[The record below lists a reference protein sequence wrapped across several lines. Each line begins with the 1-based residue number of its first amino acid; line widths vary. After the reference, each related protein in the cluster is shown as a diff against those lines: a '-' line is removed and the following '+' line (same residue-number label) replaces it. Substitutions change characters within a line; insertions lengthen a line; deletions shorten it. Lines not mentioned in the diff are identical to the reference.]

1 MWKLKTKIKYKI
13 NLWLNYFR
21 YLSNKSL
28 IIVKHKIYKAHNTH
42 VNNLVWYLSIA
53 FVTTLMILFNMS
65 EYMRYI
71 DAKYS
76 LWATIDSS
84 YSYNESENIAL
95 NSAEEI
101 ENIIKEALIIDKWTK
116 KEAVKINETNNG
128 EMTTWWGKVDI
139 FNKIE
144 LIKSLISTREK
155 NDDIEKK
162 DKIIVNDANNQNIE
176 TKTLDIKEEAE
187 NQEDNTSNVEES
199 NINIT
204 EEYKDKINKE
214 EKVII
219 NTIEKIDN
227 IKINDNL
234 TKWEIYIEETKKTE
248 PKIQEYKKT
257 EPKIK
262 EQVIVTAKS
271 NDELANSI
279 NNEITTELNK
289 LNWGI
294 FNWFRIKILKNKNI
308 ILENWVWYTYSYS
321 KYHWFGRWIVP
332 SESDLSDGWLNKDNH
347 ILLLWDNN
355 WAMFVTD
362 YKKIKLISDYII
374 SDISNKQAFLNE
386 LADEKKYLPEDTDQ
400 IFISLKNATNNLTNW
415 ANNSQKIQKIYD
427 YILKNVSYSKV
438 FNVNNKYIFSWI
450 HTFDNNDWICTWYAR
465 LYLYMLSFAGV
476 ENVKLIKWN
485 IVDAVDFPNIWH
497 AWIQIWYNYYD
508 PTFDDPIWNI
518 WTKSYDEYN
527 YFWLPRDLFYTNRFN
542 YGELPNNL
550 KNSDLETRKKYV
562 KDELNKLQSKYSD
575 YNLIKSITN

>member
-28 IIVKHKIYKAHNTH
+28 IIIKHKIYKAHNTH
-42 VNNLVWYLSIA
+42 VNNLVWYFSIA
-53 FVTTLMILFNMS
+53 FVATLVILFNMS

-84 YSYNESENIAL
+84 YSYEETENIPL

-116 KEAVKINETNNG
+116 NEEVKINDTNNG

-139 FNKIE
+139 FNKID
-144 LIKSLISTREK
+144 LIKSLISAKEK
-155 NDDIEKK
+155 NDSIENK
-162 DKIIVNDANNQNIE
+162 DELIVNNTNKQSIDI
-176 TKTLDIKEEAE
+176 KPLVIKEEAE
-187 NQEDNTSNVEES
+187 KQEAKSSIV
-199 NINIT
+199 
-204 EEYKDKINKE
+204 E

-219 NTIEKIDN
+219 KTEEKTESIKSNENLVNKEIN
-227 IKINDNL
+227 IQ
-234 TKWEIYIEETKKTE
+234 ETKKTE
-248 PKIQEYKKT
+248 AKIQ
-257 EPKIK
+257 
-262 EQVIVTAKS
+262 EQVIVQAKS

-279 NNEITTELNK
+279 NNEIANELNK
-289 LNWGI
+289 LNWAI
-294 FNWFRIKILKNKNI
+294 FNWFKIKILKNKNI
-308 ILENWVWYTYSYS
+308 VLENWVWYTYSYS

-332 SESDLSDGWLNKDNH
+332 SESDLSDGWLNKDTH
-347 ILLLWDNN
+347 ILLLGDNN

-374 SDISNKQAFLNE
+374 SNISNKQAFLNE

-400 IFISLKNATNNLTNW
+400 LFINLKNVTNNLTNW

-465 LYLYMLSFAGV
+465 LYLYMLSFAGID
-476 ENVKLIKWN
+476 NVKLIKWN

-508 PTFDDPIWNI
+508 PTFDDPIWNL
-518 WTKSYDEYN
+518 WAKSYDEYN

-550 KNSDLETRKKYV
+550 KNADLETRKSYV
-562 KDELNKLQSKYSD
+562 KDELNKLQSKYGD
-575 YNLIKSITN
+575 YNLIKSITK